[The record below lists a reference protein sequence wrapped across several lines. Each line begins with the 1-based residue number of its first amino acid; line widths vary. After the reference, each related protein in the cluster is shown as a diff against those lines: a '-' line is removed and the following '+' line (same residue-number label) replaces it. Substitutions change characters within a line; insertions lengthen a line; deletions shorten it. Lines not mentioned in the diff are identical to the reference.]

1 MFKNISS
8 NWVRNVL
15 SIVVLMHLTPFVID
29 TLGKEVNGV
38 WVTIVSSTLILKL
51 LILGVPMATVR
62 YLTEAVANKDVPAA
76 NRALSTCLAMCLTLG
91 GAAALIGIGLYFGF
105 ERLLLESEDF
115 QKLSPEVLESARL
128 AFVVLVAQVAVGF
141 AARLPYGLF
150 DAHHDFVPLMPIV
163 FIPIVPWLV
172 QRTSNARHNSMRT
185 IA

>member
-76 NRALSTCLAMCLTLG
+76 NRALS
-91 GAAALIGIGLYFGF
+91 
-105 ERLLLESEDF
+105 
-115 QKLSPEVLESARL
+115 
-128 AFVVLVAQVAVGF
+128 
-141 AARLPYGLF
+141 
-150 DAHHDFVPLMPIV
+150 
-163 FIPIVPWLV
+163 
-172 QRTSNARHNSMRT
+172 
-185 IA
+185 